1 MVISLILGRRGGV
14 RIRGREKRIVSEAEF
29 QRVSLHK
36 RFCRSPNILCPKS
49 NVESRHS
56 DVGENTNFTLSETSF
71 ERVGL
76 SFWEM
81 RPGRGRG
88 RRNEILR
95 NGQWVRNEGDV

>member
-1 MVISLILGRRGGV
+1 MVISLILGGGRGGV

-29 QRVSLHK
+29 QRVSLHN

-81 RPGRGRG
+81 TPG
-88 RRNEILR
+88 RRNEILM
-95 NGQWVRNEGDV
+95 